1 MPFANMDSPD
11 PSHLVVEQATLQQI
25 VGRDTDLARST
36 QRQLAASAIARRE
49 RTDDGFVS
57 HFQVP
62 PTAPRIEPADFEVSA
77 SALLATG
84 ETVNFT
90 LIVGNGQLDRLEAS
104 TFGDPWP
111 QRPVIREWTYLPDD

>member
-1 MPFANMDSPD
+1 MTSPNMDSPD
-11 PSHLVVEQATLQQI
+11 PTHLAVEQATLQQI

-36 QRQLAASAIARRE
+36 QRQLAASTIARRE
-49 RTDDGFVS
+49 RSDDGFVS

-62 PTAPRIEPADFEVSA
+62 STAPRIAPAEFEVSA
-77 SALLATG
+77 SAILATG
-84 ETVNFT
+84 ETVSFT
-90 LIVGNGQLDRLEAS
+90 LVVENGQLDRLEAS